1 MKFFLLFVL
10 GVFDALFFSAFC
22 QIQRKHIEKI
32 KEAAAKCFRR
42 FIMILHPAMITTITA
57 ISVAMAV
64 EMVEGKE
71 AIERSSNGIGGTLQ
85 HFGSTMQPFFEI
97 H

>member
-1 MKFFLLFVL
+1 
-10 GVFDALFFSAFC
+10 
-22 QIQRKHIEKI
+22 
-32 KEAAAKCFRR
+32 
-42 FIMILHPAMITTITA
+42 MILHPAMITTITA

-64 EMVEGKE
+64 EMVEGEE
-71 AIERSSNGIGGTLQ
+71 AIERSSNGIGGPLQ

>member
-1 MKFFLLFVL
+1 MKFFLLFAL
-10 GVFDALFFSAFC
+10 GIFAALFSSAFC

-42 FIMILHPAMITTITA
+42 FIMILHPTMITTITV

-64 EMVEGKE
+64 EMVEGEE
-71 AIERSSNGIGGTLQ
+71 AIERSSNGIGGPLQ
-85 HFGSTMQPFFEI
+85 HFGSTMQPFFKI
-97 H
+97 R

>member
-10 GVFDALFFSAFC
+10 GVFDALFSSAFC

-57 ISVAMAV
+57 ISAAMAV
-64 EMVEGKE
+64 EIVEEE
-71 AIERSSNGIGGTLQ
+71 AIECSSNGIGGPLQ